1 MPIFAEICRAEKPV
15 TERAFR
21 KKKIKARERM
31 QMMQRC
37 TPGSFLA
44 KHARWCSRFLDLFL
58 IRVKLSKMI
67 LKSPNSYEPVKL
79 KLIWLS
85 RFLSSYLNSITSK
98 GFAIVQWNR
107 ESSRLI
113 ASGLLANP
121 TSFCFVPHWKRV
133 YLADWPFGYKFLSI
147 TVSSIEKNNWLV
159 SAIPSAYT
167 CSKIQGLSSDGFAN
181 IGLSPIFIRYS
192 VSEGVFPGLL
202 NKILGPKENFEI
214 S

>member
-58 IRVKLSKMI
+58 IRVKLSKMR
-67 LKSPNSYEPVKL
+67 LKSPNSYESLKL
-79 KLIWLS
+79 KLIRLS
-85 RFLSSYLNSITSK
+85 RFLSSYLYSIASK
-98 GFAIVQWNR
+98 GFSIVQWNR
-107 ESSRLI
+107 ESVRLI
-113 ASGLLANP
+113 SSGLLANP
-121 TSFCFVPHWKRV
+121 NSFGSIPHWKSV
-133 YLADWPFGYKFLSI
+133 YLVDWPFGYKFLSI
-147 TVSSIEKNNWLV
+147 TFSSIEKNNWFV
-159 SAIPSAYT
+159 SALPSTVT
-167 CSKIQGLSSDGFAN
+167 CSTSQGLSSDDFEKT
-181 IGLSPIFIRYS
+181 GLSPFFIRYS
-192 VSEGVFPGLL
+192 VSEGVFAGLL
-202 NKILGPKENFEI
+202 NKILMSQENFEI